1 MRIKINVLVLAVVVL
16 AACGKELSFEGPDTP
31 AEGSMQSSLT
41 GDCLPKT
48 ITGTYQ
54 VAVPLVADSNTI
66 TVDVNV
72 INTGIYEITTDTVNG
87 FFFNSTGRFTSP
99 GTATVKLR
107 SNGTKTLNF
116 IFIYRKCFKTL
127 KIRLFLL
134 LIPVQT
140 KSLTARQIKY

>member
-1 MRIKINVLVLAVVVL
+1 MKIKFNVLVLAVVVL

-48 ITGTYQ
+48 VTGTYQ

-107 SNGTKTLNF
+107 SNGTPFASGVNNF
-116 IFIYRKCFKTL
+116 RISFDSTFCD
-127 KIRLFLL
+127 
-134 LIPVQT
+134 VQVT
-140 KSLTARQIKY
+140 VQ